1 MTTEVGIPR
10 GLAEG
15 GQVLAGARHLK
26 EAIDALRDYP
36 LEQDWGS
43 TRIVRE
49 PVGVCALLA
58 PWNWPMNQV
67 TCKVGPALAAGC
79 TMVLKPS
86 QLSPLSALLFAEAV
100 DEAGIPAGVFNMVNG
115 AGAALGD
122 AFATHPLVDMVS
134 LTGSTAVGGVVAAAA
149 APSIKRVS
157 PGARRQV
164 GQHRVRRRERPEGR
178 RAPARS
184 ADAQLRARPA
194 TRPTRMLVAQEI
206 YDEAVEV
213 AARAADDVA
222 VGDPLD
228 EATFMGP
235 VAGRKQ
241 FETVRGYIETGID
254 EGARLVAGGLERPD
268 GLDKGF
274 FVRPTVFA
282 DVTPDMRVFQE
293 EIFGPV
299 LCMTPFTDEA
309 HAIELANATDVR
321 PLRLRA
327 VGRRGAG
334 APRREPHAH
343 RHGAPQRRAD
353 RRPRALRRLQA
364 VGQRPRVGPVRPRGL
379 PRGQGRDGV
388 VPPAERRGRQARSAS
403 TRSTSSRVVSGLTK
417 QRRRHG
423 LAGVPGRHDARRRRG
438 AWRPRSTRRS
448 RPPSSRGRR
457 THEHGERRLEHQLER
472 RGAFDPRGG
481 VGGDVH
487 AVVHGGG
494 VGVGAVGQDRRP
506 QRHAA
511 RPAREVDRRGRT
523 GSLLAV
529 ADGEVVGRLRRAQR
543 RPRCGRGTPGRR
555 SRTACRASCAGRR

>member
-1 MTTEVGIPR
+1 VTDGSRFYIDGQWVEPAHPGNEIVVVNPATEEEAAKIAAASSADVEAAVQAAHRAFPSYSQTTREERIELLTRLREAYKKRIPEIAAAMTTEVGIPR

-26 EAIDALRDYP
+26 EAVEALREYP
-36 LEQDWGS
+36 LERDWGT

-134 LTGSTAVGGVVAAAA
+134 LTGSTAVGGVVGAAA

-157 PGARRQV
+157 LELGGKSANIVFGDVDVQKV
-164 GQHRVRRRERPEGR
+164 VASGTLGCMHNSGQTCN
-178 RAPARS
+178 A
-184 ADAQLRARPA
+184 
-194 TRPTRMLVAQEI
+194 PTRMLVAEEI
-206 YDEAVEV
+206 YDHAVEV
-213 AARAADDVA
+213 AARAAESVA

-228 EATFMGP
+228 QATFMGP

-241 FETVRGYIETGID
+241 YETVRGYIQAGLD

-282 DVTPDMRVFQE
+282 DVTSEMRVFQE

-299 LCMTPFTDEA
+299 LCITPFRDEA
-309 HAIELANATDVR
+309 HAIELANATVYGLSGYVQSRDAE
-321 PLRLRA
+321 RA
-327 VGRRGAG
+327 RRVAGRMRTGMVHLNGAPTDGAAPFGGYKQSGNGREWGVFGLEDFLEVKAVMGWSRRG
-334 APRREPHAH
+334 
-343 RHGAPQRRAD
+343 
-353 RRPRALRRLQA
+353 
-364 VGQRPRVGPVRPRGL
+364 
-379 PRGQGRDGV
+379 
-388 VPPAERRGRQARSAS
+388 
-403 TRSTSSRVVSGLTK
+403 
-417 QRRRHG
+417 
-423 LAGVPGRHDARRRRG
+423 
-438 AWRPRSTRRS
+438 
-448 RPPSSRGRR
+448 
-457 THEHGERRLEHQLER
+457 
-472 RGAFDPRGG
+472 
-481 VGGDVH
+481 
-487 AVVHGGG
+487 
-494 VGVGAVGQDRRP
+494 
-506 QRHAA
+506 
-511 RPAREVDRRGRT
+511 
-523 GSLLAV
+523 
-529 ADGEVVGRLRRAQR
+529 
-543 RPRCGRGTPGRR
+543 
-555 SRTACRASCAGRR
+555 